1 MHKSRVHHQHNQDQG
16 CSPDGE
22 VESEG
27 GSASPT
33 VQTRGYVE
41 SVTAV
46 SLPGD
51 QIQENLQSIW
61 NDSVTV

>member
-1 MHKSRVHHQHNQDQG
+1 MQKSRVHQQHYQDQG

-27 GSASPT
+27 GSASPV
-33 VQTRGYVE
+33 VQARRYVE

-61 NDSVTV
+61 NDPVSV

>member
-1 MHKSRVHHQHNQDQG
+1 MQKSQLHQQHYPDQQ
-16 CSPDGE
+16 CVPNVK

-27 GSASPT
+27 GSASPV
-33 VQTRGYVE
+33 VQARRYVE

-61 NDSVTV
+61 NDPVSV